1 MINKLRMMLLEMF
14 QRQMKSDAGISTRI
28 SLYMIEVQ
36 LLKDFVYA
44 ITGNA
49 QLYGEHDDEI
59 HDACCDFI
67 DKMHKYDQ

>member
-1 MINKLRMMLLEMF
+1 MIEKIRRMLLDMF
-14 QRQMKSDAGISTRI
+14 QRQMRSETGISTRM

-44 ITGNA
+44 ITGQA
-49 QLYGEHDDEI
+49 QLYGEHDDDI

-67 DKMHKYDQ
+67 DKIHKYDC

>member
-1 MINKLRMMLLEMF
+1 MIEKLRMMLLEMF

-36 LLKDFVYA
+36 LLEDFVNV

-49 QLYGEHDDEI
+49 QINGDHYDEI

-67 DKMHKYDQ
+67 DKIHRYDC